1 MLFLRTGSRWRRLA
15 VALLALVTAT
25 VVYATVSLTVFVLRQ
40 SADPFQQNVATW
52 ARDHRLGFVVNRLE
66 RWVHADPP
74 SARPASSLA
83 LEGVAGTALPPS
95 TSAVIDTVGPSS
107 SPAPATSTPVS
118 AAPTTSVPAG
128 PVSLAPA
135 LQPSLDGEGVWR
147 VLASIGASPVVWGT
161 SIRPLVEYGS
171 VVATAAV
178 LDSSRLHAALFNG
191 SEIPGKGPWKN
202 GSRITQG
209 ALPAL
214 VAAFNGG
221 FRLEHI
227 RGGYV
232 TEGRTVRRLRNG
244 EATLA
249 IDRDG
254 RLALGV
260 WGKDLTDDGS
270 WASVR
275 QNLPPVV
282 MDGVVSVKKFPGTYW
297 GDDFHRVTFT
307 YRSAIC
313 TRRDGLLM
321 YVAIGDVDIMLLG
334 RALVVMGCITAMQL
348 DINGNWPQFDTY
360 GGFGQ
365 DKRVPALLDRRMSNA
380 SRYLRRS
387 SKDFI
392 ALFDPATLRDG
403 VLG

>member
-1 MLFLRTGSRWRRLA
+1 MLFLRTGSRRRRLA
-15 VALLALVTAT
+15 VSLLALLVS
-25 VVYATVSLTVFVLRQ
+25 VVAYVAVSLTVFVLRN

-52 ARDHRLGFVVNRLE
+52 ARDHRLGFAVNRLE
-66 RWVHADPP
+66 RWIHADPP

-83 LEGVAGTALPPS
+83 LEGVAETTLLPS
-95 TSAVIDTVGPSS
+95 TSVAIGTVGP
-107 SPAPATSTPVS
+107 PTSLVPGTSAPVS
-118 AAPTTSVPAG
+118 VAPTTSVPAG
-128 PVSLAPA
+128 PERLAPV
-135 LQPSLDGEGVWR
+135 LQPSLDGEGEWR
-147 VLASIGASPVVWGT
+147 VLASIAASPVVWAT
-161 SIRPLVEYGS
+161 SIRPLGEYGS
-171 VVATAAV
+171 VVASAAV
-178 LDSSRLHAALFNG
+178 FDPSRLRAALFNG

-202 GSRITQG
+202 GSRITKA

-227 RGGYV
+227 KGGYV
-232 TEGRTVRRLRNG
+232 TEGRTVRRLRKG

-249 IDRDG
+249 IGRDG

-260 WGKDLTDDGS
+260 WGEDLTDDGS

-334 RALVVMGCITAMQL
+334 RALVVMGCLTAMQL

-365 DKRVPALLDRRMSNA
+365 DKRTPALLDRRMSNA
-380 SRYLRRS
+380 ARYLRRS
-387 SKDFI
+387 TKDFV

>member
-1 MLFLRTGSRWRRLA
+1 MLFLRTGSRRKRSV
-15 VALLALVTAT
+15 VALLALATVTAAY
-25 VVYATVSLTVFVLRQ
+25 VAVSLTVFVFRH

-66 RWVHADPP
+66 RWMHADPP

-83 LEGVAGTALPPS
+83 LEGVAGTAMPPS
-95 TSAVIDTVGPSS
+95 TSVAIGTVGPPP
-107 SPAPATSTPVS
+107 SPAPETLTPVS
-118 AAPTTSVPAG
+118 VAPTTAVPAG
-128 PVSLAPA
+128 PTALAPVV
-135 LQPSLDGEGVWR
+135 QPSIDGEGEWR
-147 VLASIGASPVVWGT
+147 VLASLGVAPVVWAT
-161 SIRPLVEYGS
+161 SIRPLAEYGS

-178 LDSSRLHAALFNG
+178 FDPSRLRAALFNG

-202 GSRITQG
+202 GSRITKA

-227 RGGYV
+227 KGGYV
-232 TEGRTVRRLRNG
+232 TEGRTVRGLRKN

-249 IDRDG
+249 IGRDG

-282 MDGVVSVKKFPGTYW
+282 MDGAVSVKKFPGTYW

-334 RALVVMGCITAMQL
+334 RALVVMGCLTAMQL

-365 DKRVPALLDRRMSNA
+365 EKRTPALLDRRMSNA
-380 SRYLRRS
+380 ARYLRRS
-387 SKDFI
+387 TKDFI

>member
-1 MLFLRTGSRWRRLA
+1 MKMPSMLFLRTGSRWRRLA
-15 VALLALVTAT
+15 VALLALATAT
-25 VVYATVSLTVFVLRQ
+25 VAYATVSLTVFVLRQ

-83 LEGVAGTALPPS
+83 LEGVAGTAMPPS

-107 SPAPATSTPVS
+107 SPAPEVLPPVS
-118 AAPTTSVPAG
+118 VAPTTSVPAG
-128 PVSLAPA
+128 PVSLAPV
-135 LQPSLDGEGVWR
+135 LQPSLDGEGAWR
-147 VLASIGASPVVWGT
+147 VLASVGAAPVVWAT
-161 SIRPLVEYGS
+161 SIRPLAEYGS

-178 LDSSRLHAALFNG
+178 FDPSRLRAALFNG
-191 SEIPGKGPWKN
+191 SEIPGKGPWRN
-202 GSRITQG
+202 GSRITKG

-270 WASVR
+270 WAS
-275 QNLPPVV
+275 
-282 MDGVVSVKKFPGTYW
+282 
-297 GDDFHRVTFT
+297 
-307 YRSAIC
+307 
-313 TRRDGLLM
+313 
-321 YVAIGDVDIMLLG
+321 
-334 RALVVMGCITAMQL
+334 
-348 DINGNWPQFDTY
+348 
-360 GGFGQ
+360 
-365 DKRVPALLDRRMSNA
+365 
-380 SRYLRRS
+380 
-387 SKDFI
+387 
-392 ALFDPATLRDG
+392 
-403 VLG
+403 